1 MSTKKNKHPL
11 LKAAGLALGCMAV
24 YNTLEYKKATSGNS
38 NHREDCRVYTGRFGD
53 IYYKH
58 YGSGSPVILIHALE
72 PSANMSEWL
81 SAADKLSQS
90 HSVYVIDLP
99 GCGFS
104 DKNIV
109 DYSIYMYALAVN
121 DFVKTRICRRHDT
134 SSGIYAAASS
144 TSAAILTCAALI
156 NPQLYS
162 SLAFINPAAMENT
175 YCNMSTRPAFA
186 KALRAVYST
195 PVIGTFM
202 YNLEYNKNAILRK
215 LSNIPGLDDDE
226 RSRLADS
233 MYEAAHTG
241 GYYGR
246 FLLASM
252 HGNLLNS
259 DIRRML
265 KKLSTPV
272 LIVTGT
278 ANKQAKKALA
288 AFDIEKDNISSV
300 LFEDIS
306 APQFECPDELAI
318 TLDKFFFFFLLRS
331 ALEDILTIISK
342 IIKLYSGS
350 LDGSPAFLGYF
361 LEVAAVFFITT
372 NVLSI
377 SVSGSVSL

>member
-134 SSGIYAAASS
+134 SSGIYAAAAS

-186 KALRAVYST
+186 KALRAIYST
-195 PVIGTFM
+195 PVIGSFM

-300 LFEDIS
+300 LFKDIS
-306 APQFECPDELAI
+306 TPQLECPDELAI
-318 TLDKFFFFFLLRS
+318 TLDNFF
-331 ALEDILTIISK
+331 E
-342 IIKLYSGS
+342 
-350 LDGSPAFLGYF
+350 
-361 LEVAAVFFITT
+361 
-372 NVLSI
+372 
-377 SVSGSVSL
+377 

>member
-81 SAADKLSQS
+81 PAAAKLSQS

-134 SSGIYAAASS
+134 SSGVYAAATS
-144 TSAAILTCAALI
+144 TSAAIL
-156 NPQLYS
+156 
-162 SLAFINPAAMENT
+162 INPAAMEST
-175 YCNMSTRPAFA
+175 YCNMSTKPAFA

-195 PVIGTFM
+195 PVIGSFM
-202 YNLEYNKNAILRK
+202 YNLEYNKNAILRR

-246 FLLASM
+246 FLLASI

-278 ANKQAKKALA
+278 ADKQAKKALA
-288 AFDIEKDNISSV
+288 TFDIEKDNISSI

-318 TLDKFFFFFLLRS
+318 TLDKFF
-331 ALEDILTIISK
+331 E
-342 IIKLYSGS
+342 
-350 LDGSPAFLGYF
+350 
-361 LEVAAVFFITT
+361 
-372 NVLSI
+372 
-377 SVSGSVSL
+377 